1 MPVDPT
7 GDITDTANG
16 WRHGPRRRPLSRGPA
31 EDPVRV
37 QRYRVAAFVVGWGLL
52 ILCAAM
58 VLKYVF
64 GMGAA
69 VAIWGPI
76 HGALFVVYVIIAFDL
91 AYKDRWSPLGT
102 LWVLIAGTIP
112 FVSFFAERQVQR
124 KVLARQKM
132 TADSGRAGRPQSTRD
147 HVPQRFSETCKSPD
161 RWSRPCRRRW
171 RSRCRPDP
179 CAPSKQMSLTP
190 EPG

>member
-7 GDITDTANG
+7 GELTDAPKAVTGEGSGVASAA
-16 WRHGPRRRPLSRGPA
+16 PKAS
-31 EDPVRV
+31 PVV
-37 QRYRVAAFVVGWGLL
+37 PPKIMSAFKRYRVAAFVVGWGLL

-64 GMGAA
+64 DMGAA

-102 LWVLIAGTIP
+102 IWVLIAGTIP
-112 FVSFFAERQVQR
+112 FVSFVAERQVQR
-124 KVLARQKM
+124 KVLSRQKM
-132 TADSGRAGRPQSTRD
+132 
-147 HVPQRFSETCKSPD
+147 
-161 RWSRPCRRRW
+161 
-171 RSRCRPDP
+171 
-179 CAPSKQMSLTP
+179 
-190 EPG
+190 

>member
-7 GDITDTANG
+7 GEITDRSASPAGRKTTA
-16 WRHGPRRRPLSRGPA
+16 HGAAPMVPPKIMAAFR
-31 EDPVRV
+31 
-37 QRYRVAAFVVGWGLL
+37 RYRIAAYVVGWGLL
-52 ILCAAM
+52 LLCAAM

-64 GMGAA
+64 GLGAA

-102 LWVLIAGTIP
+102 LWVLVAGTIP
-112 FVSFFAERQVQR
+112 FVSFVAERQVQR

-132 TADSGRAGRPQSTRD
+132 
-147 HVPQRFSETCKSPD
+147 
-161 RWSRPCRRRW
+161 
-171 RSRCRPDP
+171 
-179 CAPSKQMSLTP
+179 
-190 EPG
+190 

>member
-7 GDITDTANG
+7 GELTDSSKT
-16 WRHGPRRRPLSRGPA
+16 LSGKGSGAPQNA
-31 EDPVRV
+31 PVV
-37 QRYRVAAFVVGWGLL
+37 PPKILSAFKRYRIAAFVVGWGLL

-64 GMGAA
+64 DMGAA

-102 LWVLIAGTIP
+102 VWVLIAGTIP
-112 FVSFFAERQVQR
+112 FVSFVAERQVQR
-124 KVLARQKM
+124 KVLSRQKM
-132 TADSGRAGRPQSTRD
+132 
-147 HVPQRFSETCKSPD
+147 
-161 RWSRPCRRRW
+161 
-171 RSRCRPDP
+171 
-179 CAPSKQMSLTP
+179 
-190 EPG
+190 

>member
-7 GDITDTANG
+7 EEI
-16 WRHGPRRRPLSRGPA
+16 RQQSKPLPKKASASAAGRS
-31 EDPVRV
+31 PVV
-37 QRYRVAAFVVGWGLL
+37 PPKIMSAFKRYKVAAFVVGWGLL

-64 GMGAA
+64 DMGGA
-69 VAIWGPI
+69 VAVWGPI

-102 LWVLIAGTIP
+102 IWVLIAGTIP
-112 FVSFFAERQVQR
+112 FVSFIAERQVQR

-132 TADSGRAGRPQSTRD
+132 
-147 HVPQRFSETCKSPD
+147 
-161 RWSRPCRRRW
+161 
-171 RSRCRPDP
+171 
-179 CAPSKQMSLTP
+179 
-190 EPG
+190 

>member
-7 GDITDTANG
+7 GELTDPPQTMTDKASG
-16 WRHGPRRRPLSRGPA
+16 AGPA
-31 EDPVRV
+31 APRANPVV
-37 QRYRVAAFVVGWGLL
+37 PPKILSAFKRYKVAAFVVGWGLL

-64 GMGAA
+64 DIGAA

-102 LWVLIAGTIP
+102 IWVLIAGTIP
-112 FVSFFAERQVQR
+112 FVSFVAERQVQR
-124 KVLARQKM
+124 KVLSRQKM
-132 TADSGRAGRPQSTRD
+132 
-147 HVPQRFSETCKSPD
+147 
-161 RWSRPCRRRW
+161 
-171 RSRCRPDP
+171 
-179 CAPSKQMSLTP
+179 
-190 EPG
+190 

>member
-7 GDITDTANG
+7 EEISQQSK
-16 WRHGPRRRPLSRGPA
+16 PLRKAGSAPA
-31 EDPVRV
+31 AGRSPAVPPKIMSAFK
-37 QRYRVAAFVVGWGLL
+37 RYKVAAFVVGWGLL

-64 GMGAA
+64 DMGGA
-69 VAIWGPI
+69 VAVWGPI

-102 LWVLIAGTIP
+102 IWVLIAGTIP
-112 FVSFFAERQVQR
+112 FVSFIAERQVQR

-132 TADSGRAGRPQSTRD
+132 
-147 HVPQRFSETCKSPD
+147 
-161 RWSRPCRRRW
+161 
-171 RSRCRPDP
+171 
-179 CAPSKQMSLTP
+179 
-190 EPG
+190 